1 MIQYTNSLAS
11 SLAPTNPPTTPSTP
25 ELPIALCKGIR
36 STHNSNPLYACTL
49 HCHQLSPLCFPFI
62 SSFDSVS
69 IPKPTGEEMADL
81 AMLDEMA
88 TLQTSGTWEL
98 VHLPPEKTSVGCH

>member
-1 MIQYTNSLAS
+1 M
-11 SLAPTNPPTTPSTP
+11 
-25 ELPIALCKGIR
+25 
-36 STHNSNPLYACTL
+36 
-49 HCHQLSPLCFPFI
+49 
-62 SSFDSVS
+62 S